1 MFHPLLKKLAGGD
14 RRSIGRANEVAREVL
29 ARPALFRILVN
40 GLTADDAVVGMRAAD
55 ALEKVTLQRP
65 ELLRPHK
72 RRLLEI
78 AGQTQQQEIRWH
90 MALVFPRMNL
100 RPAQRAV
107 ALDILLD
114 YLRDKSSI
122 VKTWS
127 MQCLAD
133 FASRYAGL
141 KRQVLPLLQELAEV
155 GTPAMR
161 ARGRKLLSGME
172 GPRSRK

>member
-1 MFHPLLKKLAGGD
+1 MLHPLLKKLSGGD
-14 RRSIGRANEVAREVL
+14 RRSISRANSVSRDVL
-29 ARPALFRILVN
+29 ARPALFRILVD
-40 GLTADDAVVGMRAAD
+40 GLTADDPVVRMRSAD

-78 AGQTQQQEIRWH
+78 AGQTRQQEVRWH

-100 RPAQRAV
+100 PPAERAV

-133 FASRYAGL
+133 FVQEDPGL
-141 KRQVLPLLQELAEV
+141 KRRLLPLLRELAES
-155 GTPAMR
+155 GTPAMC
-161 ARGRKLLSGME
+161 ARGRKLLAGLE